1 MAFSLLSG
9 IAHNKIRL
17 YQVATTHK
25 KRENMYNY
33 ELAIK
38 GTFGLIGD
46 AIEDVIR
53 IQKEESKF
61 TISGQD
67 WFQIP
72 NSDDQSYTAQLASDT
87 TTVEDFVSILQVKY
101 PALNIML
108 ARM

>member
-1 MAFSLLSG
+1 
-9 IAHNKIRL
+9 
-17 YQVATTHK
+17 
-25 KRENMYNY
+25 MYKY

-38 GTFGLIGD
+38 GGFGLIAD
-46 AIEDVIR
+46 AIDDVIKV
-53 IQKEESKF
+53 QKQESKF

-72 NSDDQSYTAQLASDT
+72 NSDDQSYTAQLESDT
-87 TTVEDFVSILQVKY
+87 TTPEDFASILQVKY